1 MNHATPALESQ
12 FNELDIDPDI
22 VRYVV
27 VTHTHFDHC
36 GALPYLR
43 KRFPRAQV
51 LGTAAAK
58 TVLAKPKVVDYN
70 AKMNDLAAQQVGLA
84 DQCVPLQGVSPEAFS
99 IDRVV
104 TDGEIIDLGAGVTAQ
119 FLEVPGH
126 SRCCVATY
134 VPEFKALFPTD
145 TTPHPVAEWN
155 DLAFP
160 SAQYDFPSYVASRK
174 RLNAGLLPVMP

>member
-1 MNHATPALESQ
+1 MWLKTPTRINDRIEFLGTYELCYYLVRGEDTMIVGGGMNHATPALESQ

-134 VPEFKALFPTD
+134 VPEFKAL
-145 TTPHPVAEWN
+145 
-155 DLAFP
+155 
-160 SAQYDFPSYVASRK
+160 
-174 RLNAGLLPVMP
+174 